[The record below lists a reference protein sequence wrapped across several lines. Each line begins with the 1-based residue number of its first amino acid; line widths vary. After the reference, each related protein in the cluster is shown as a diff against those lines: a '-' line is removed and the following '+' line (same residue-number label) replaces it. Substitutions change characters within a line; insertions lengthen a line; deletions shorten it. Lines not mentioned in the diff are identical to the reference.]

1 MPMAISWSAQQR
13 STVDEALTR
22 HPVASSRCASA
33 AAEILPPARELDP
46 EACARKCEP
55 VYGRYV
61 HETYLWY
68 YHVAVSAAKHHVD
81 ALTGP
86 DGLDTATYLSRHW
99 ADTDAFSWSTLSST
113 QLQELST

>member
-1 MPMAISWSAQQR
+1 MAISWSAQQR
-13 STVDEALTR
+13 STVDEALKR
-22 HPVASSRCASA
+22 HTVASSRCASA